1 MALKLRD
8 ALLAVVFFT
17 LFIAVMLLAGYVDA
31 PEIEAHDRWYAQVS
45 QETWC
50 L

>member
-1 MALKLRD
+1 MAFKPRD
-8 ALLAVVFFT
+8 ALLAVA
-17 LFIAVMLLAGYVDA
+17 LFILLIAALLLAGYIDA
-31 PEIEAHDRWYAQVS
+31 PEIEAHDRWYAELS

>member
-8 ALLAVVFFT
+8 VLLAVAFFT
-17 LFIAVMLLAGYVDA
+17 LLIAVLLLAGYVDG
-31 PEIEAHDRWYAQVS
+31 PEIEAHDRWYAELS

>member
-1 MALKLRD
+1 MSRTLRD
-8 ALLAVVFFT
+8 VLLAVVFFT
-17 LFIAVMLLAGYVDA
+17 LLIAVLLLAGYIDG
-31 PEIEAHDRWYAQVS
+31 PEIEAHERWYAELS

>member
-1 MALKLRD
+1 MVLKLRD

-17 LFIAVMLLAGYVDA
+17 LLIAVLLLAGYIDG
-31 PEIEAHDRWYAQVS
+31 PEIEAHDRWYAEQQTKV
-45 QETWC
+45 WC